1 MSFNPL
7 AERGIPL
14 DQQFRSWSELNVR
27 PYDTRDVH
35 PYTRCRVIAMNGI
48 EVEAIMNSHQMA
60 RHTMDLGLKQVA
72 AVVRRVEQQ
81 QQKAVNWLIPA
92 DESVLANTIGY
103 EQVAVDLTAWL
114 ARHEP
119 DPYLKK
125 VYEFALLEDFDHL
138 YRYAN
143 LMDLLGEGRKA
154 HDITSDLTEILPGR
168 PTIFQHRDPHDD
180 LRRPMTLQAA
190 DIQSIMNAITIVS
203 AEQQTMNY
211 YMNVGNR
218 PENPLARALYLEI
231 AQIEEQHVS
240 HYESILDPSIGW
252 LTNWVLH
259 EYNECW
265 LYWSCM
271 QTESDPRIKAIWELH
286 LGMEI
291 EHLRLACEQM
301 KAIEKVDPADFL
313 PARGMPAPMTF
324 EPNKEYVRDVLRRT
338 IDWTGYDAQFVPV
351 QQLPQDHRFFDYQ
364 RMVNSGGVP
373 TEQVIDRKVG
383 ESGGEYRLAT
393 DGPHPVEPLR
403 EDGEHE
409 ALSYWQASRRNIPE
423 GVA

>member
-1 MSFNPL
+1 VGFNPL

-14 DQQFRSWSELNVR
+14 ERQLRSWSELNVQ
-27 PYDTRDVH
+27 PYDTVAVH

-60 RHTMDLGLKQVA
+60 RRTMDVGLKQKA
-72 AVVRRVEQQ
+72 AMVRRVEQQ
-81 QQKAVNWLIPA
+81 QQKAINWLIPGE
-92 DESVLANTIGY
+92 ESTIANTIGY
-103 EQVAVDLTAWL
+103 EQVAVDLTGWL

-143 LMDLLGEGRKA
+143 LMDLMGEGRKA
-154 HDITSDLTEILPGR
+154 EEITQDLTEILPGR
-168 PTIFQHRDPHDD
+168 PTIFEHRDPHDD
-180 LRRPMTLQAA
+180 LRRPMTLHAA
-190 DIQSIMNAITIVS
+190 DFQSIMNAITIVA

-218 PENPLARALYLEI
+218 PTDPLARALYLEI

-240 HYESILDPSIGW
+240 HYESILDPSITW

-265 LYWSCM
+265 MYWSWLV
-271 QTESDPRIKAIWELH
+271 TETDPRIKAIWELH

-291 EHLRLACEQM
+291 EHLRIACDMM
-301 KAIEKVDPADFL
+301 KQIEGIDPVEFL
-313 PARGMPAPMTF
+313 PADGMPEPHRF
-324 EPNKEYVRDVLRRT
+324 EPNKDYIRDVLRRT
-338 IDWTGYDAQFVPV
+338 VEWTAWDAQF
-351 QQLPQDHRFFDYQ
+351 LPIQELPADHRYFEHQ
-364 RMVNSGGVP
+364 QKVNAGGVP
-373 TEQVIDRKVG
+373 TEEVIERHRAQFG
-383 ESGGEYRLAT
+383 EEYRFAT
-393 DGPHPVEPLR
+393 DGPHPIEPLR
-403 EDGEHE
+403 EDGEHGLF
-409 ALSYWQASRRNIPE
+409 AYWQKEKTLE
-423 GVA
+423 GAL